1 MSVKCPLLGRAVKPC
16 RSKRGAC
23 IPASAGQWL
32 AVPCGEYERAVP
44 SPKIDSGEGFASE
57 DAPPSSADADF
68 LRIPGRT
75 GQLSLVSS
83 FARPIACPHSPPRRE
98 LTQRFQGSWPQ
109 PYASP
114 PLRRP
119 RLPEAAT
126 LGARRLAGD
135 LPAAVSQSTNPI
147 VTLQWRNVTAP
158 WEPPASGRVEVL
170 RH

>member
-1 MSVKCPLLGRAVKPC
+1 MAPFGKGRETLPIEAWSLHPC
-16 RSKRGAC
+16 LRRPMAC
-23 IPASAGQWL
+23 RTVRRVRKGI
-32 AVPCGEYERAVP
+32 P

-147 VTLQWRNVTAP
+147 VTLQWRNVKAP